1 MKPRKTPILI
11 WSRAVSFVLAASI
24 APGLFGAPA
33 VRSSETPPE
42 KRSGTIAPK
51 GVPRPVKPAIKA
63 KLPAG
68 AVPAPK
74 AVISRPATPV
84 ARPGSAPAAVPEAPA
99 APSAEPLEFAD
110 AFPSEPRP
118 PAPDLLLAREA
129 ARKAEAQA
137 AFAKAL
143 VAEDNAEADQ
153 ALAGYRRVLE
163 LDPGYADLAVKVA
176 YELARRN
183 DVAGGIQV
191 LKDAIKASPKEPLP
205 LIYLSQL
212 YSKYLKKPDL
222 AMKYAEQAMA
232 LAPENF
238 NAHLAIYELHIAS
251 GEPKRAE
258 AVLDRAA
265 KIRSIDPRFWIQLGD
280 LSTRLYLK
288 EDGSSQPEQL
298 GRMNAIYRKA
308 AELGSDDATIQSKVG
323 DYFVL
328 SRQVKEA
335 IPFYRAALNAPLP
348 GEESPL
354 HNLREKL
361 ARAFLVTDQRDEAL
375 QMLEQIARENP
386 MRYETYELLGE
397 LYEQKGETGKALAA
411 YEQSLLLDGSRPD
424 NYLRV
429 AEIHLREKNA
439 EKAVEV
445 MKSARAKFPDLPQ
458 ITFSLAATLSQ
469 ARRHTEAMTAFAEAQ
484 ADAEHSQEEL
494 LNAAFYFRYGA
505 AAEQAGL
512 MDKAAELL
520 REAIRLDPSN
530 AAQAYNYLG
539 YMWADRDM
547 NLEEAGEMIKK
558 ALEMEP
564 DNGAYIDS
572 LGWLYYKKGE
582 FEKALKELLRAAE
595 AIKPEDS
602 VVFDHLGD
610 VYQKLGRTGEA
621 LNYWQKAIAL
631 DGANEKIAAKIEA
644 TKQKVT
650 QTVSGAEK

>member
-1 MKPRKTPILI
+1 MKPRRVRIPR
-11 WSRAVSFVLAASI
+11 WSRAVSLVLAGFFATT
-24 APGLFGAPA
+24 LFGATAPPLPGGTGPAKKGGLASPKPTPAPVRPASKPKSPPAALPEPKTPVNRSAPVLPPKNAPA
-33 VRSSETPPE
+33 VEP
-42 KRSGTIAPK
+42 
-51 GVPRPVKPAIKA
+51 
-63 KLPAG
+63 
-68 AVPAPK
+68 
-74 AVISRPATPV
+74 PATSSSQPI
-84 ARPGSAPAAVPEAPA
+84 
-99 APSAEPLEFAD
+99 EFAD

-118 PAPDLLLAREA
+118 PAPDLLLARDA

-143 VAEDNAEADQ
+143 VAEDNAEADE
-153 ALAGYRRVLE
+153 ALAGYRKVLE
-163 LDPGYADLAVKVA
+163 LDPSYADLAVKVA

-191 LKDAIKASPKEPLP
+191 LKDAIKAAPKEPLP

-212 YSKYLKKPDL
+212 YSKYLKKADL

-238 NAHLAIYELHIAS
+238 NAHLAIYELHMA
-251 GEPKRAE
+251 GGQPKKAE
-258 AVLDRAA
+258 EVLDRAA
-265 KIRSIDPRFWIQLGD
+265 KTRSIDPKFWIQLGD

-288 EDGSSQPEQL
+288 EDGSSQPEEL
-298 GRMNAIYRKA
+298 ARMNAIYRRA
-308 AELGSDDATIQSKVG
+308 AELGKDDATIQSKVG

-335 IPFYRAALNAPLP
+335 IPFYLAALNSRNA
-348 GEESPL
+348 EDESPL
-354 HNLREKL
+354 NNLRDKL
-361 ARAFLVTDQRDEAL
+361 ARAFLVTQQRDEAVK
-375 QMLEQIARENP
+375 MLEQVARENP
-386 MRYETYELLGE
+386 MRLETYELLGE
-397 LYEQKGETGKALAA
+397 LYEQKGEIGKALAS

-429 AEIHLREKNA
+429 AEIHLRQKNP

-458 ITFSLAATLSQ
+458 ITFSLATTLSQ
-469 ARRHTEAMTAFAEAQ
+469 AKRHTEAMTAFAEAQ
-484 ADAEHSQEEL
+484 ADAENSQEEM

-512 MDKAAELL
+512 MEKAAELL

-539 YMWADRDM
+539 YMWTEREM
-547 NLEEAGEMIKK
+547 NLDEAGEMIKK
-558 ALEMEP
+558 ALEMDP

-572 LGWLYYKKGE
+572 LGWFYYKKGE
-582 FEKALKELLRAAE
+582 LDKALKELLRAAE
-595 AIKPEDS
+595 VIKPEDA
-602 VVFDHLGD
+602 VVFDHIGD
-610 VYQKLGRTGEA
+610 VYQKLGKTGEA
-621 LNYWQKAIAL
+621 LNYWQKALAL
-631 DGANEKIAAKIEA
+631 EDENGKIAAKIDA

-650 QTVSGAEK
+650 QTVRPTEK